1 LYATRHRIVT
11 AHTPFVPAGYDRNE
25 RVPGG
30 CTGFPSI

>member
-11 AHTPFVPAGYDRNE
+11 AHVLVVPNWYDRNE
-25 RVPGG
+25 RVPSG